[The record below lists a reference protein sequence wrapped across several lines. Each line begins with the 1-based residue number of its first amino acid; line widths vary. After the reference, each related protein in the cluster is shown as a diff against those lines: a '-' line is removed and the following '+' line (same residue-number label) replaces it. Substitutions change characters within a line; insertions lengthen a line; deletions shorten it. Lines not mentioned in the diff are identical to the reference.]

1 MKRNV
6 IKAVIA
12 LIFLVVFNV
21 LYFLASREHTTADWV
36 SYAFIH
42 AAYLCLLATPLF
54 AVGVVGKGLTVL
66 IASLWLRAL
75 GYFFLELIVGTAFLL
90 ASPEGYVWPLA
101 VQAILLAA
109 FLILQLMGVLA
120 NDSTTRSTRRQ
131 RKESLYLQELKDRLS
146 QRMRTIDDSA
156 LKEQVRPCLEAL
168 SASPLQS
175 LAGAEAEE
183 QKLCAAVDGL
193 CCAIERGDAAEQVGQ
208 EAKRVLL
215 AVHDRNMAI
224 RNCRKIN
231 A

>member
-54 AVGVVGKGLTVL
+54 AAGIDKGLTVL

-120 NDSTTRSTRRQ
+120 NDSTTRSTCRQ
-131 RKESLYLQELKDRLS
+131 RTESLYLQELKDRLS
-146 QRMRTIDDSA
+146 QGMRTIDDSA
-156 LKEQVRPCLEAL
+156 LKEQVRPCLDAL